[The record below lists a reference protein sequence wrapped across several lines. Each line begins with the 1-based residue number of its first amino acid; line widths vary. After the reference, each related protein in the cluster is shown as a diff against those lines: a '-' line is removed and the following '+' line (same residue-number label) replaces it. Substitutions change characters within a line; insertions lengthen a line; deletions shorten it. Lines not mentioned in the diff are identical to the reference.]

1 MTRLAVALVLAAT
14 VVLAGCGAEQPVR
27 PTPAPMAPTTLPPTP
42 TRTVPP
48 ATLSPGTT
56 LVSALPRLMR
66 VADGYHQ
73 FEVSPQQYEIIGKNV
88 YQVLFREG
96 LWDQGVRFGANYLRD
111 KNLHFV
117 LIDPGFSHLSAR
129 EILDRLLG
137 IA

>member
-1 MTRLAVALVLAAT
+1 MVRLAVTLVLAAT
-14 VVLAGCGAEQPVR
+14 VLLGCGSERSRQ
-27 PTPAPMAPTTLPPTP
+27 PAPAQTLPSP

-48 ATLSPGTT
+48 PTLTTGTT

-66 VADGYHQ
+66 VAGGYHQ

-88 YQVLFREG
+88 YRVLFKER
-96 LWDQGVRFGANYLRD
+96 LWDQGVRFGANYVRE

>member
-1 MTRLAVALVLAAT
+1 MVRLAVALVLAAT
-14 VVLAGCGAEQPVR
+14 VGLAGCGWER
-27 PTPAPMAPTTLPPTP
+27 PGQRAPAQTLPSP

-48 ATLSPGTT
+48 ATLTPGTT
-56 LVSALPRLMR
+56 LVSTLPRLMR

-73 FEVSPQQYEIIGKNV
+73 FEVSPQQYEIIGKNLH
-88 YQVLFREG
+88 QVLLKER
-96 LWDQGVRFGANYLRD
+96 LWDQGVRFGANYVPE

>member
-1 MTRLAVALVLAAT
+1 MARLAVALLLAAM
-14 VVLAGCGAEQPVR
+14 VALAGCGSER
-27 PTPAPMAPTTLPPTP
+27 PGRPAPAPPAQTAPAPTQ
-42 TRTVPP
+42 TVPP
-48 ATLSPGTT
+48 PTLSPGAT

-66 VADGYHQ
+66 VAGGYHQ
-73 FEVSPQQYEIIGKNV
+73 FEVSAQQYEIIGKNV

>member
-1 MTRLAVALVLAAT
+1 MARLVVALVLAASGL
-14 VVLAGCGAEQPVR
+14 LAGCGSERSVP
-27 PTPAPMAPTTLPPTP
+27 PAPAQSLPSP

-56 LVSALPRLMR
+56 PVSALPRLMG
-66 VADGYHQ
+66 VAGGYHQ
-73 FEVSPQQYEIIGKNV
+73 FEVSPQQYELIGKNV
-88 YQVLFREG
+88 YQVLFKER
-96 LWDQGVRFGANYLRD
+96 LWDQGVRFGANYVRE

>member
-1 MTRLAVALVLAAT
+1 MVRLAVALVLAAT
-14 VVLAGCGAEQPVR
+14 VLLGCGSER
-27 PTPAPMAPTTLPPTP
+27 PGQPAPAQTLPSP

-48 ATLSPGTT
+48 PTLSPGTT

-66 VADGYHQ
+66 VAGGYHQ

-88 YQVLFREG
+88 YQVLFKER
-96 LWDQGVRFGANYLRD
+96 LWDQGVRFGANYVRE

-129 EILDRLLG
+129 QILDRLLG